1 MTKLSMFM
9 HRKNVNPALLI
20 ETENAVKRSCIRNKL
35 LANSDAK
42 MPSSPKGKP
51 YRVAWELVS
60 ASDKNIRGLVALK
73 TQEGNGTAE
82 EKVPYAVIQL
92 LTSMDADLR
101 YKKAWLILS
110 GSGFTPFL
118 MNYFVNDLYKKIP
131 DMREKVYV
139 VSDENVLR
147 STYFDLV

>member
-9 HRKNVNPALLI
+9 HRKNVNPELFI
-20 ETENAVKRSCIRNKL
+20 EAENAVKRSCIRNKL

-42 MPSSPKGKP
+42 MPFSPKGKP

-60 ASDKNIRGLVALK
+60 ASDKNIRGIVALK

-101 YKKAWLILS
+101 YKKAWIILS

-118 MNYFVNDLYKKIP
+118 MNYFANDLHKKIP

-147 STYFDLV
+147 SIYFDLI